1 MNKLFSMFFD
11 VCRLRAA
18 PQDLPT
24 SRSLLVATLLLYALL
39 SIVISVV
46 QMSLVKALLA
56 AFMDTALLAGLSFF
70 LLWARMLANRWVQ
83 TCIALAGSGTVLEL
97 VALPLMIWQ
106 KQFGPE
112 SSLVIVPTLF
122 LLVVLFWN
130 LVVVG
135 HILRH
140 ALSTSLVMGSVLATV
155 YMYVSLSIIKILFF
169 SGI

>member
-1 MNKLFSMFFD
+1 MNKLLSMFFD
-11 VCRLRAA
+11 VCRLRVA

-24 SRSLLVATLLLYALL
+24 SRTLLVSTLAVYALL

-70 LLWARMLANRWVQ
+70 LLWARMFAHRWVQ
-83 TCIALAGSGTVLEL
+83 TCTALAGSGAVLEV
-97 VALPLMIWQ
+97 VALPLMVWQ

-112 SSLVIVPTLF
+112 SSMVILPTLL

-130 LVVVG
+130 LVVIG

-140 ALSTSLVMGSVLATV
+140 ALSTNLGMGAVLATV

>member
-1 MNKLFSMFFD
+1 MFFD